1 MARNRLTRAC
11 RRDSDCV
18 RRAVASSHPPR
29 RRSRRVDS
37 SSTALTRRC
46 WLARSA
52 RGSARPI
59 RLSMI
64 CRTISRQPPRVDR
77 SSAARGARS
86 VPDSL
91 RVTASRERSASSAE
105 RLNSS
110 AKPVSPVSAQ
120 ARKARTSRAKASPN
134 AWSSLRTGVTCSATW
149 LCRRAVRRATA
160 PGRMAR
166 ASRGDDDQAE
176 RNPGLPLRP
185 RAVAQAARGLRRAAG
200 VGWRSTHSHRQHR
213 DRSAVDPLHGEADG
227 LALAAQ
233 AQHVEQREIVLGRG
247 HGQHGVRARGCR
259 RPPPGR
265 DRRPRAARARA
276 PFEAHRPFERAPR
289 G

>member
-166 ASRGDDDQAE
+166 ASRE
-176 RNPGLPLRP
+176 RTTRP
-185 RAVAQAARGLRRAAG
+185 SGTQVC
-200 VGWRSTHSHRQHR
+200 HC
-213 DRSAVDPLHGEADG
+213 
-227 LALAAQ
+227 
-233 AQHVEQREIVLGRG
+233 GRG
-247 HGQHGVRARGCR
+247 RSPRRRVVSGGRGSGLEVNPLAPSASRPIR
-259 RPPPGR
+259 RRSP
-265 DRRPRAARARA
+265 
-276 PFEAHRPFERAPR
+276 PR
-289 G
+289 GS